1 MTKNDITRGLI
12 DFAVSQCLKNI
23 KEDPYRSIRRL
34 ADLGRQFAKGRF
46 QEELFSLFQRLLL
59 NEDGPYYEML
69 KQLVSSVDTD
79 SLKTLGINI
88 GYNSWTCGASRL
100 RQITAEK
107 DYPHW
112 LAEISLSPESS
123 ASQLKEQ
130 LSAAL
135 KNGTYAFRLHMPAQ
149 SITTDTR
156 QLGLIREFHDCSFFL
171 DFMDTDCT
179 YSDDLL
185 ELTCSCDN
193 LAFLVPFGSLQSR
206 QLVDL
211 LNARQRIYGVCRTYD
226 NTNAAERISDSQ
238 ISEMLSWG
246 SPLLFFLAAA
256 DTTQDNRLLVDN
268 AILDARLHQTYPALL
283 IHLDADVARIQQ
295 LLISSRKNL

>member
-135 KNGTYAFRLHMPAQ
+135 KNGTYAFRLHLPAQ

-156 QLGLIREFHDCSFFL
+156 QLGLIREFPDCSFFL

-238 ISEMLSWG
+238 ISEMLPGAALCSSSW
-246 SPLLFFLAAA
+246 LLPIQRRITGFLS
-256 DTTQDNRLLVDN
+256 TM
-268 AILDARLHQTYPALL
+268 PF
-283 IHLDADVARIQQ
+283 
-295 LLISSRKNL
+295 

>member
-149 SITTDTR
+149 SITTDT
-156 QLGLIREFHDCSFFL
+156 LGLSANFL
-171 DFMDTDCT
+171 TA
-179 YSDDLL
+179 
-185 ELTCSCDN
+185 
-193 LAFLVPFGSLQSR
+193 AFSSTSWTPT
-206 QLVDL
+206 
-211 LNARQRIYGVCRTYD
+211 APTRTTFW
-226 NTNAAERISDSQ
+226 N
-238 ISEMLSWG
+238 
-246 SPLLFFLAAA
+246 SPAAA
-256 DTTQDNRLLVDN
+256 TTSHFWFRSAPCRAVSLS
-268 AILDARLHQTYPALL
+268 TF
-283 IHLDADVARIQQ
+283 
-295 LLISSRKNL
+295 

>member
-156 QLGLIREFHDCSFFL
+156 QLGLC
-171 DFMDTDCT
+171 
-179 YSDDLL
+179 LL
-185 ELTCSCDN
+185 YTS
-193 LAFLVPFGSLQSR
+193 PSPR
-206 QLVDL
+206 
-211 LNARQRIYGVCRTYD
+211 
-226 NTNAAERISDSQ
+226 DS
-238 ISEMLSWG
+238 
-246 SPLLFFLAAA
+246 
-256 DTTQDNRLLVDN
+256 
-268 AILDARLHQTYPALL
+268 
-283 IHLDADVARIQQ
+283 
-295 LLISSRKNL
+295 

>member
-123 ASQLKEQ
+123 AST
-130 LSAAL
+130 S
-135 KNGTYAFRLHMPAQ
+135 GVIP
-149 SITTDTR
+149 
-156 QLGLIREFHDCSFFL
+156 FL
-171 DFMDTDCT
+171 LM
-179 YSDDLL
+179 SL
-185 ELTCSCDN
+185 
-193 LAFLVPFGSLQSR
+193 PFGVKYFAMVIFTALPSVR
-206 QLVDL
+206 
-211 LNARQRIYGVCRTYD
+211 GWMVC
-226 NTNAAERISDSQ
+226 
-238 ISEMLSWG
+238 
-246 SPLLFFLAAA
+246 
-256 DTTQDNRLLVDN
+256 TT
-268 AILDARLHQTYPALL
+268 PFP
-283 IHLDADVARIQQ
+283 
-295 LLISSRKNL
+295 

>member
-112 LAEISLSPESS
+112 LLPFSGKLCLPVKRTALRRPEKWYLRVPSP
-123 ASQLKEQ
+123 
-130 LSAAL
+130 
-135 KNGTYAFRLHMPAQ
+135 YACPEHYHRHQTAWAYP
-149 SITTDTR
+149 
-156 QLGLIREFHDCSFFL
+156 
-171 DFMDTDCT
+171 
-179 YSDDLL
+179 
-185 ELTCSCDN
+185 
-193 LAFLVPFGSLQSR
+193 
-206 QLVDL
+206 
-211 LNARQRIYGVCRTYD
+211 
-226 NTNAAERISDSQ
+226 RIS
-238 ISEMLSWG
+238 
-246 SPLLFFLAAA
+246 
-256 DTTQDNRLLVDN
+256 
-268 AILDARLHQTYPALL
+268 
-283 IHLDADVARIQQ
+283 
-295 LLISSRKNL
+295 

>member
-123 ASQLKEQ
+123 AST
-130 LSAAL
+130 S
-135 KNGTYAFRLHMPAQ
+135 GVIPVPWIFT
-149 SITTDTR
+149 
-156 QLGLIREFHDCSFFL
+156 
-171 DFMDTDCT
+171 
-179 YSDDLL
+179 
-185 ELTCSCDN
+185 
-193 LAFLVPFGSLQSR
+193 PFG
-206 QLVDL
+206 V
-211 LNARQRIYGVCRTYD
+211 
-226 NTNAAERISDSQ
+226 
-238 ISEMLSWG
+238 
-246 SPLLFFLAAA
+246 
-256 DTTQDNRLLVDN
+256 
-268 AILDARLHQTYPALL
+268 
-283 IHLDADVARIQQ
+283 
-295 LLISSRKNL
+295 